1 MGLNPQLIF
10 FYKTIVIFL
19 KNYIIIHI
27 GKGMIFLEEII
38 KKLIEF
44 DENAKNKIISIKQ
57 KEDNIEEEISLRLK
71 EEKEKIDNK
80 FVFKKNNLR
89 EKYDRIYQE
98 NCERIDKEK
107 QKQIEIIKQKFEID
121 GDSYVEQIVNRIIN
135 T

>member
-1 MGLNPQLIF
+1 
-10 FYKTIVIFL
+10 
-19 KNYIIIHI
+19 
-27 GKGMIFLEEII
+27 MIFLEEII

-44 DENAKNKIISIKQ
+44 DENAKNKIISIQQ
-57 KEDNIEEEISLRLK
+57 KEDNIEEEISSRLK

>member
-1 MGLNPQLIF
+1 
-10 FYKTIVIFL
+10 
-19 KNYIIIHI
+19 
-27 GKGMIFLEEII
+27 MIFLEEII

-44 DENAKNKIISIKQ
+44 DENAKNRIISIQQ
-57 KEDNIEEEISLRLK
+57 KEDNIEEEISSRLK

>member
-1 MGLNPQLIF
+1 
-10 FYKTIVIFL
+10 
-19 KNYIIIHI
+19 
-27 GKGMIFLEEII
+27 MIFLEEII

-44 DENAKNKIISIKQ
+44 DENAKNKIISIQQ
-57 KEDNIEEEISLRLK
+57 KEDNIEEEISSRLK

-121 GDSYVEQIVNRIIN
+121 GDSFVEQILNNIIN
-135 T
+135 A

>member
-1 MGLNPQLIF
+1 
-10 FYKTIVIFL
+10 
-19 KNYIIIHI
+19 
-27 GKGMIFLEEII
+27 MIFLEEII

-44 DENAKNKIISIKQ
+44 DENAKNRIISIQQ
-57 KEDNIEEEISLRLK
+57 KEDNIEEEISSRLK

-107 QKQIEIIKQKFEID
+107 RKQIEIIKQKFEID
-121 GDSYVEQIVNRIIN
+121 GDSFVEQILNNII
-135 T
+135 TYKCRKTMM